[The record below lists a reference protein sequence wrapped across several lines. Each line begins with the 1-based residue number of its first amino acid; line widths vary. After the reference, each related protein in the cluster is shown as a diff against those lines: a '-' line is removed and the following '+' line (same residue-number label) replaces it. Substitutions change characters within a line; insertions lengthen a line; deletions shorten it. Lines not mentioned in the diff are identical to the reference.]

1 MSVQQVLSDAAAPV
15 VPLHRRVTGRQVLVA
30 LFVSLLLLGA
40 LLLLL
45 RPAPAPTTAA
55 APLDPASPLTPTT
68 LEAPAMAPLPEPAA
82 PTREMLFDERLSRI
96 DLRMDAL
103 DASLE
108 RIGAQIDQLSG
119 ELTRL
124 DAADASLGER
134 ISTLKRPAQVA
145 VHRPRAPRPRPA
157 APRPRPAAPALPTL
171 VSVDLWGGRP
181 SAAIRGVDGKVRFY
195 AEGDTVGVARLRSI
209 SASART
215 VVIEHR
221 NGKTS
226 TLTVGD

>member
-1 MSVQQVLSDAAAPV
+1 
-15 VPLHRRVTGRQVLVA
+15 
-30 LFVSLLLLGA
+30 
-40 LLLLL
+40 
-45 RPAPAPTTAA
+45 
-55 APLDPASPLTPTT
+55 
-68 LEAPAMAPLPEPAA
+68 
-82 PTREMLFDERLSRI
+82 MLFNERLSRI
-96 DLRMDAL
+96 DLRVDAL

-108 RIGAQIDQLSG
+108 RIATQIDQLSG
-119 ELTRL
+119 ELDRL

-134 ISTLKRPAQVA
+134 ISTLNRPAPVA
-145 VHRPRAPRPRPA
+145 VRRPRAP
-157 APRPRPAAPALPTL
+157 APRPSAPVLPKL

>member
-1 MSVQQVLSDAAAPV
+1 MSVQQVLGDAAAPV

-30 LFVSLLLLGA
+30 LFVSLLLIGT

-45 RPAPAPTTAA
+45 RPTPAPT
-55 APLDPASPLTPTT
+55 PLDLASSPAPAT
-68 LEAPAMAPLPEPAA
+68 LEAPAIPPLPEPAA
-82 PTREMLFDERLSRI
+82 PTREMLLDERLSRI
-96 DLRMDAL
+96 DLRVDAL

-119 ELTRL
+119 ELDRL
-124 DAADASLGER
+124 AAADASLGER
-134 ISTLKRPAQVA
+134 ISTLNRPAPVA
-145 VHRPRAPRPRPA
+145 VRRPRAPTPRPS
-157 APRPRPAAPALPTL
+157 APVVPKL

>member
-1 MSVQQVLSDAAAPV
+1 MSVQQVLGDAAAPV

-30 LFVSLLLLGA
+30 LFVSLLLIGT

-45 RPAPAPTTAA
+45 RPTPAPT
-55 APLDPASPLTPTT
+55 PLDLASSP
-68 LEAPAMAPLPEPAA
+68 APATLKAPAIAPLPEPAA
-82 PTREMLFDERLSRI
+82 PTREMLLDERLSRI
-96 DLRMDAL
+96 DLRVDAL

-108 RIGAQIDQLSG
+108 RIGAEIDQISG
-119 ELTRL
+119 ELDRL

-134 ISTLKRPAQVA
+134 ISTLNRPAPVA
-145 VHRPRAPRPRPA
+145 VRRPRAPTPRPS
-157 APRPRPAAPALPTL
+157 APVVPKL

-215 VVIEHR
+215 VVIAHR

>member
-1 MSVQQVLSDAAAPV
+1 MSVQQVLGDAAAPI

-30 LFVSLLLLGA
+30 LFVSLLLIGA
-40 LLLLL
+40 MLLLL
-45 RPAPAPTTAA
+45 RPTPTPT
-55 APLDPASPLTPTT
+55 PRDPASPHATAT
-68 LEAPAMAPLPEPAA
+68 LEAPAIAPLPEPAA

-96 DLRMDAL
+96 DLRVDAL

-108 RIGAQIDQLSG
+108 RIGAEIDQISG
-119 ELTRL
+119 ELDRL

-134 ISTLKRPAQVA
+134 ISTLNRPAPVA
-145 VHRPRAPRPRPA
+145 VRRPRAPTPRPS
-157 APRPRPAAPALPTL
+157 APVVPKL

-221 NGKTS
+221 SGKTS

>member
-30 LFVSLLLLGA
+30 LFVSLLLIGA

-45 RPAPAPTTAA
+45 RPTPAPTTAA

-96 DLRMDAL
+96 DLRVDAL
-103 DASLE
+103 DASLA

-119 ELTRL
+119 ELNRL

-134 ISTLKRPAQVA
+134 ISALNRPAPVA
-145 VHRPRAPRPRPA
+145 VRRPRAP
-157 APRPRPAAPALPTL
+157 APRPSAPVLPKL

>member
-1 MSVQQVLSDAAAPV
+1 MSVQQVLGDAAAPI

-30 LFVSLLLLGA
+30 LFVSLLLIGT

-45 RPAPAPTTAA
+45 RPTPAPT
-55 APLDPASPLTPTT
+55 PLDLASSPAPAT
-68 LEAPAMAPLPEPAA
+68 LEAPAIAPLPEPAA

-96 DLRMDAL
+96 DLRVDAL

-108 RIGAQIDQLSG
+108 QLGAQIDQLSG
-119 ELTRL
+119 ELDRL
-124 DAADASLGER
+124 DAADARLGER
-134 ISTLKRPAQVA
+134 ISTLNRPAPVA
-145 VHRPRAPRPRPA
+145 VRRPRAPAPRPA
-157 APRPRPAAPALPTL
+157 APAPRPAAPALPKL

-181 SAAIRGVDGKVRFY
+181 SAAIHGVDGKVHFY

-215 VVIEHR
+215 VVIAHR

>member
-1 MSVQQVLSDAAAPV
+1 MSVQQVLGDAAAPI

-30 LFVSLLLLGA
+30 LFVSLLLIGT

-45 RPAPAPTTAA
+45 RPTPAPT
-55 APLDPASPLTPTT
+55 PLDLASSPAPAT
-68 LEAPAMAPLPEPAA
+68 LEAPAIAPLPEPAA

-96 DLRMDAL
+96 DLRVDAL

-119 ELTRL
+119 ELNRL

-134 ISTLKRPAQVA
+134 ISAMKRPAPVA
-145 VHRPRAPRPRPA
+145 VRHPRAPTPRPS
-157 APRPRPAAPALPTL
+157 APVVPKL

-209 SASART
+209 SANART

-221 NGKTS
+221 SGKTS